1 MTMIE
6 RVAFFLDR
14 NDEQPNVELAKT
26 LAETN
31 DTKGVEEIVA
41 GLKHENKRVANDCIK
56 VLYEIGYI
64 EPHMIAAYV
73 ADFLQLLESRT
84 NRLVWGGMTALATIA
99 AYKPDEIFDNI
110 DVVLRAYEQ
119 GSVIT
124 IDSSITV
131 FAALA
136 KANGRYKTRLFP
148 VIEKHLLSCRPKEV
162 PQHAERASV
171 CVDKE
176 DKARFL
182 GIIEQRRDDLSAA
195 QIKRI
200 DKLIKKI
207 ADR

>member
-1 MTMIE
+1 MIE
-6 RVAFFLDR
+6 RVAFFLNR
-14 NDEQPNVELAKT
+14 NDEQPNIELAKT

-31 DTKGVEEIVA
+31 DTKGIEEVVA
-41 GLKHENKRVANDCIK
+41 GLKHENGMVANDCIK
-56 VLYEIGYI
+56 VLYEVGYI
-64 EPHMIAAYV
+64 KPHIIAAYV
-73 ADFLQLLESRT
+73 VDFLQLLESRT

-110 DVVLRAYEQ
+110 DVVLRAYKR

-131 FAALA
+131 FAELA
-136 KANGRYKTRLFP
+136 KANTRYKTTLFP
-148 VIEKHLLSCRPKEV
+148 GIEKHLLSCRPKEV
-162 PQHAERASV
+162 PQHAERAAV

-182 GIIEQRRDDLSAA
+182 EIIEQRRGDLSAA
-195 QIKRI
+195 QAKRI
-200 DKLIKKI
+200 DKLIKKV